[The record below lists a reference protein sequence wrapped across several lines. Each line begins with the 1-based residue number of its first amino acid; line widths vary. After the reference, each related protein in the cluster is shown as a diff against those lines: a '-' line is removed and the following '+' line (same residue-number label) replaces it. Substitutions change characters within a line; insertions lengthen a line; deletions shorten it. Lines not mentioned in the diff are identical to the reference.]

1 MIRIEQAHLSVMAG
15 THPGMSGKN
24 NEDRFAVTAFQVSE
38 SDPTPVLLAVLC
50 DGIGG
55 HRAGEIA
62 AEIAVNVITQRVADS
77 DGSSPVDILFN
88 AIQEAS
94 EVIYKSA
101 QVDETR
107 EGMGATVAC
116 AWVHGNQL
124 YTATVGDSRI
134 YLVRGGSIRQLSVD
148 HTWVQEALEMGVLH
162 PNQVNGHPNAHVIRR
177 YLGSPEPPEVDLR
190 MRLAR
195 NEADSQAVAN
205 QGVQLRPGDRLLLC
219 SDGLTDLVSDAEIL
233 SILQRTPLSHAPEAL
248 TALANQRGGHDN
260 ITIITMQVKG
270 EKEPG
275 HHFLFLRQ
283 IPLLIV
289 FGLLVAAL
297 LTYYVMRWVRQLG
310 EQVVPT
316 ATPTVSLLLEATEL
330 PTVPTPTFA
339 PTLTP
344 VVVGT
349 PSLQVEETDQLQTP
363 APLPEMDE

>member
-1 MIRIEQAHLSVMAG
+1 MIRIEQAHLPVIAS

-101 QVDETR
+101 QVDE
-107 EGMGATVAC
+107 MGATVAC

-219 SDGLTDLVSDAEIL
+219 SDGLTDLVSDSEIL
-233 SILQRTPLSHAPEAL
+233 AILQRTPLSHAPEAL

-260 ITIITMQVKG
+260 ITIITVQVKG
-270 EKEPG
+270 EKESR
-275 HHFLFLRQ
+275 HHFHFLRQ

-289 FGLLVAAL
+289 LGLLVAVL

-330 PTVPTPTFA
+330 PTVPTPTFEA
-339 PTLTP
+339 TLTP

>member
-1 MIRIEQAHLSVMAG
+1 
-15 THPGMSGKN
+15 
-24 NEDRFAVTAFQVSE
+24 
-38 SDPTPVLLAVLC
+38 
-50 DGIGG
+50 
-55 HRAGEIA
+55 
-62 AEIAVNVITQRVADS
+62 
-77 DGSSPVDILFN
+77 
-88 AIQEAS
+88 
-94 EVIYKSA
+94 
-101 QVDETR
+101 
-107 EGMGATVAC
+107 VAC

-134 YLVRGGSIRQLSVD
+134 YLARGGSIRQLSVD

-162 PNQVNGHPNAHVIRR
+162 PDQVNGHPNAHVIRR

-233 SILQRTPLSHAPEAL
+233 AILQRTPLSHATEAL

-260 ITIITMQVKG
+260 ITIITAQVKG
-270 EKEPG
+270 EPKEKRR
-275 HHFLFLRQ
+275 FNLLQQ

-289 FGLLVAAL
+289 FGLLVAGL
-297 LTYYVMRWVRQLG
+297 ITFYIICWVQQLG

-330 PTVPTPTFA
+330 PTVPSPTFA
-339 PTLTP
+339 STLTP
-344 VVVGT
+344 VMVGT
-349 PSLQVEETDQLQTP
+349 PSLQVDDDDELQTP
-363 APLPEMDE
+363 IPAIELEE